1 MLNSQSLGVILKLS
15 GGKGS
20 QKDVCWLF
28 NYQVVANHRLCLQEL
43 FDLFHN
49 LNAVFNWHLEVK
61 NQQVYWFVYL
71 AWGSLRGKTAHEA
84 FLDHVNSLLSI
95 ECILN

>member
-28 NYQVVANHRLCLQEL
+28 NYKVDANLRLCLQEF
-43 FDLFHN
+43 FDFFHN
-49 LNAVFNWHLEVK
+49 LNTVFNWHLEVK

-71 AWGSLRGKTAHEA
+71 TWGSLRGKTAHEA

>member
-1 MLNSQSLGVILKLS
+1 MLNAQSLGVILKLS

-20 QKDVCWLF
+20 QKDVGWLF
-28 NYQVVANHRLCLQEL
+28 NYKVEANHRLRLQEL

-61 NQQVYWFVYL
+61 NQQVDWFVYL
-71 AWGSLRGKTAHEA
+71 TWGSLSGKTAHEA
-84 FLDHVNSLLSI
+84 FLDHVNSLLPI